1 MSASTSPET
10 LPRAPDAA
18 LGGLAEAIARA
29 ESHTDASS
37 SSADQTDPMAKV
49 KAALACPCVADLR
62 TSSCGTPFERSLTC
76 FMLASERERGK
87 KCVDEFVALHEC
99 MVAHA
104 SEFGSFAR
112 ELEEHRNVRGPAE
125 PKR

>member
-1 MSASTSPET
+1 MCI
-10 LPRAPDAA
+10 RD
-18 LGGLAEAIARA
+18 R
-29 ESHTDASS
+29 SS